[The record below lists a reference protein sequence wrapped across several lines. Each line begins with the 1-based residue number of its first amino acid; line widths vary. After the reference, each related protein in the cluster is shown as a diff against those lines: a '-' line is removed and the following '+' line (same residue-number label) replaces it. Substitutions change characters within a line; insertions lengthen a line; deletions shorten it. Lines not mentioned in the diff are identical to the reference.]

1 MSIAIVHLSDIHLS
15 QNNNIAVLKKSEIA
29 NTICNNVKEC
39 DHTFIITSGDIAFSG
54 KNDEYDLAIEFY
66 GELEKKLKESQ
77 ICFDFL
83 FVPGNHDCNTIYGWY
98 KTLDDEHKWKLKEFL
113 RKNECYDININI
125 GIMQYLSKCK
135 AKMPIIMVQDILGLD
150 ENSRI
155 NVPGVESDQNWS
167 WKLINFDDL
176 KERIKDY

>member
-29 NTICNNVKEC
+29 NTICSNVKEC

-66 GELEKKLKESQ
+66 GELEKKLKESL

-83 FVPGNHDCNTIYGWY
+83 FVPGNHDCNFEGD
-98 KTLDDEHKWKLKEFL
+98 LFL
-113 RKNECYDININI
+113 
-125 GIMQYLSKCK
+125 
-135 AKMPIIMVQDILGLD
+135 
-150 ENSRI
+150 
-155 NVPGVESDQNWS
+155 VPLLN
-167 WKLINFDDL
+167 
-176 KERIKDY
+176 